1 MIEILAG
8 NRLFQSMHGSFL
20 TTYPRIVPSQTLYD
34 GAFRVNGNVILGF
47 TNDLSLVSLGV
58 HELRG
63 GCCCFLNFWNVDP
76 HQCDLKGVSASLPLF
91 SRNGMIQ
98 MRGTGIVISAT
109 EVKSDVLKFVVT
121 GQNPE
126 EGEFVYFS
134 IFFDMEGNEKS
145 VYHFSLS
152 TNNRK
157 YRWNPNT
164 SLLLNPVSVVVNCVS
179 SVRMVTLVDGQ
190 IKFFQFDVARYLGRI
205 LQQSTKFL
213 ETYEVDIIS
222 KNEENATVVVE
233 IGYVF
238 YSEKRGVWYAAV
250 DLVEVPVDGKPV
262 KVLHQETKRYETR
275 SGDQLVHE
283 MAEYM
288 AVFRSLSVQK
298 DQRMNYMI
306 TENQP
311 ENDIE
316 GVRLI
321 KAPDWNLV
329 IADEKNGRFEF

>member
-1 MIEILAG
+1 M
-8 NRLFQSMHGSFL
+8 NSDCQNQHCHVL
-20 TTYPRIVPSQTLYD
+20 TCLD
-34 GAFRVNGNVILGF
+34 F
-47 TNDLSLVSLGV
+47 VSL
-58 HELRG
+58 
-63 GCCCFLNFWNVDP
+63 
-76 HQCDLKGVSASLPLF
+76 CDGEHSH
-91 SRNGMIQ
+91 G
-98 MRGTGIVISAT
+98 
-109 EVKSDVLKFVVT
+109 KFVV
-121 GQNPE
+121 
-126 EGEFVYFS
+126 
-134 IFFDMEGNEKS
+134 
-145 VYHFSLS
+145 
-152 TNNRK
+152 
-157 YRWNPNT
+157 
-164 SLLLNPVSVVVNCVS
+164 NPVSIVVNCVS
-179 SVRMVTLVDGQ
+179 SVRMVTLIDGQ

-213 ETYEVDIIS
+213 ETYEVEIIS

-298 DQRMNYMI
+298 DERMNYMI